1 MKAALRGGIFGFADR
16 LAMRFAVVLA
26 VALLPLGIL
35 SVIQTTN
42 LQAEALVRSESAL
55 MGETLQAAETE
66 LRALRFAEGLSAGLA
81 QTVVGLIGDNARC
94 SAAMDAVQKR
104 EKMFSVVA
112 YIPLNGKMTCS
123 SDGRVFDFSKR
134 VLFHEMI
141 ATAQPGF
148 LVNRKGPITG
158 KSIVGIWHPV
168 FEDRRFIG
176 VISLSLPHEE
186 LAASRKNDAAADDA
200 RTPVSLITFD
210 SDGNILTASNGLED
224 APTRVPAGRS
234 LQSLAGNVPI
244 SFSGMSVA
252 GKYRSFSVVPLA
264 EGKLYV
270 LGTWPVDLTASALGA
285 RVSPFVFPVLM
296 WLASLTVAA
305 LAAEGMV
312 IRHIRALG
320 QSIASFARGNR
331 LVLDLDMSTSPLELR
346 ELGAAY
352 LTMTDNIL
360 RDEAELEDIV
370 HQKEVL
376 LREVHHRVKNN
387 LQLIA
392 SIMNM
397 QMRQAKSLEAKEVMK
412 SVQDRV
418 MSLATIHQE
427 LYQTSG
433 VTDVR
438 ADELLQDIVRQVVNM
453 GTGPGR
459 RFAVTTEFDDLRLT
473 PDQAVSIS
481 LLLTEAM
488 TNALKYAGAV
498 NGELPKLHISLRRF
512 GAQDAV
518 LEVVNSMGA
527 TVEAGAMPAGSGLG
541 SQLLSAFAM
550 QIGGKLE
557 VGTVGDIYRLR
568 TTFPIRSL
576 AEAEARHGADQSV
589 E

>member
-1 MKAALRGGIFGFADR
+1 MKAALRGGILGFADR
-16 LAMRFAVVLA
+16 LAVRFAVVLA
-26 VALLPLGIL
+26 AALLPLGVL

-42 LQAEALVRSESAL
+42 LQTEAVVRSEAAL
-55 MGETLQAAETE
+55 MGETLHAAETE

-81 QTVVGLIGDNARC
+81 QTIPAYIGDSARC
-94 SAAMDAVQKR
+94 AAVLDAVQKR
-104 EKMFSVVA
+104 ERIFSVVA
-112 YIPLNGKMTCS
+112 YIPRDGKMTCS
-123 SDGRVFDFSKR
+123 SDGRVFDFSES

-141 ATAQPGF
+141 SKAEPGF

-158 KSIVGIWHPV
+158 RSIVGIWHPV
-168 FEDRRFIG
+168 FAEDGRFAG
-176 VISLSLPHEE
+176 VISLSLPHSE
-186 LAASRKNDAAADDA
+186 LAISRNDAAIGATERA
-200 RTPVSLITFD
+200 PVSLITFD
-210 SDGNILTASNGLED
+210 SEGNILTSSSGMED
-224 APTRVPAGRS
+224 APNRLPAGRTLKS
-234 LQSLAGNVPI
+234 MAGALPL
-244 SFSGMSVA
+244 SFSGLSVA
-252 GKYRSFSVVPLA
+252 GNYRSFSVVPLA

-270 LGTWPVDLTASALGA
+270 LGTWPVDLSQSALGA

-296 WLASLTVAA
+296 WVASLLVAG

-320 QSIASFARGNR
+320 RSITAFARGNR
-331 LVLDLDMSTSPLELR
+331 LVLDLDMSSSPLELR
-346 ELGAAY
+346 QLGAAY

-360 RDEAELEDIV
+360 RDEAELEDMV

-418 MSLATIHQE
+418 MSLATIHRE

-438 ADELLQDIVRQVVNM
+438 ADELLRDIVRQVVNM

-459 RFAVTTEFDDLRLT
+459 RFEVTTAFDDLRLT
-473 PDQAVSIS
+473 PDQAVPMS

-488 TNALKYAGAV
+488 TNALKYAGAAE
-498 NGELPKLHISLRRF
+498 GALPTLHISLRRF
-512 GAQDAV
+512 GAGDAV
-518 LEVVNSMGA
+518 LEVVNSIGENA
-527 TVEAGAMPAGSGLG
+527 PLAEGTGLG
-541 SQLLSAFAM
+541 SQLLAAFTM
-550 QIGGKLE
+550 QIGGTLE
-557 VGTVGDIYRLR
+557 VGTVGDTYRLR

-576 AEAEARHGADQSV
+576 AEAEARHGADEV
-589 E
+589 D